1 MKLRLL
7 TTLGALAY
15 TATLFGSASQAQKN
29 NDTSEIKPAPIILRF
44 NAHSMH
50 ANDFQ
55 VRRSKDRSLELEIK
69 HKGLDVAFTEWM
81 QRDHPYIFAKAC
93 VKQIGEIATAY
104 KSTNHMFDFDK
115 LIEKRPDL
123 RIQANKYG
131 HDVAFAEWLRTER
144 PDVYRQHFGQDK
156 TKKST
161 NKDPKMD
168 KKVEDDKKIDKE

>member
-1 MKLRLL
+1 MKSRNTTALWAL
-7 TTLGALAY
+7 TIAM
-15 TATLFGSASQAQKN
+15 TLFGSASQAQKDK
-29 NDTSEIKPAPIILRF
+29 DTVKVKPAPIILRF

-55 VRRSKDRSLELEIK
+55 VRRSKERTLELEIK
-69 HKGLDVAFTEWM
+69 RKGIDVAFTEWM
-81 QRDHPYIFAKAC
+81 QRDHPYIFAKEC
-93 VKQIGEIATAY
+93 VSQVGEIATDY

-144 PDVYRQHFGQDK
+144 PRCLQATFRTG
-156 TKKST
+156 
-161 NKDPKMD
+161 
-168 KKVEDDKKIDKE
+168 